1 MSRRYVTARRCAWPG
16 CPVTAR
22 RDCLMCARH
31 WTALPKRLRAP
42 VWEHYVPG
50 QDDLATATP
59 EYREALAAA
68 LDYARR
74 ANADAGRQAALE
86 AAMRSGQGALW

>member
-1 MSRRYVTARRCAWPG
+1 
-16 CPVTAR
+16 
-22 RDCLMCARH
+22 MCARH

-42 VWEHYVPG
+42 AWEHYVPG
-50 QDDLATATP
+50 QDLATATP

-86 AAMRSGQGALW
+86 AEMRSRQGTLW